1 MTMTTMVAQLRI
13 SRESQNAE
21 CALDNALIQQSQLF
35 GTARR
40 DISAGAFAGHDALVQ
55 AAA

>member
-1 MTMTTMVAQLRI
+1 MTTMVAQLRI